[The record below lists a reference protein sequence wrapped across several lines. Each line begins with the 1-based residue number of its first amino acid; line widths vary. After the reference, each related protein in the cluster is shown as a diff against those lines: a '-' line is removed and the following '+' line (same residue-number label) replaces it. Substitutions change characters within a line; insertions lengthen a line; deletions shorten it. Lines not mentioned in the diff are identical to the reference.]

1 MDIYC
6 DFGGDCCNAR
16 GFRTENAAE
25 AESFWSAGQS
35 SVCVCVNI
43 RSYKFMSLNFMA
55 ALTSISKLPHFS
67 NIYFFRVL
75 CRESTNL
82 IAQKFGPKTKN
93 AEMSKFLVCGFFD

>member
-1 MDIYC
+1 MQEGSEPKMQLRQKAFDLP
-6 DFGGDCCNAR
+6 DNR
-16 GFRTENAAE
+16 
-25 AESFWSAGQS
+25 
-35 SVCVCVNI
+35 VCVCVNI
-43 RSYKFMSLNFMA
+43 RSYIFMSLNFMA